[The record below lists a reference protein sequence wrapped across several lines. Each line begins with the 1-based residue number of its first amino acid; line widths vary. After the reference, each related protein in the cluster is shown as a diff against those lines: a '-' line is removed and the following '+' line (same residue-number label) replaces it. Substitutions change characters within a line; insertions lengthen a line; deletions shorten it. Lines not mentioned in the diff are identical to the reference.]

1 MFMRVKHFTTK
12 NQHIHTYKC
21 VSGSCQSGAHKKFI
35 NHPEAST
42 KKSSA
47 RHKKFTHEHFK
58 NFFFFIF
65 AEQNVKVLRCKKC
78 GSAGRARVRRF
89 YSFIIHYALNSCT
102 SATANDPICAC
113 ECARVCV
120 TNFMFDNFI
129 ADANLSPH

>member
-21 VSGSCQSGAHKKFI
+21 VSGSCQSGAQKKFI

-58 NFFFFIF
+58 NFFFYICQ
-65 AEQNVKVLRCKKC
+65 AKCLSTPLQKVWQRWAC
-78 GSAGRARVRRF
+78 A
-89 YSFIIHYALNSCT
+89 
-102 SATANDPICAC
+102 SATILFVHYTLCIEFLHVCNCQRSHLRMCVRAC
-113 ECARVCV
+113 VCNELYV
-120 TNFMFDNFI
+120 
-129 ADANLSPH
+129 